1 MVFKVVKGILFWVI
15 LILNIIAVGAMLVC
29 VYSIYLNP
37 STFPNWS
44 YLGMI
49 APAFI
54 IASLCFIPVWL
65 IFKWKYSL
73 ISIVGV
79 ILCWGSIRDYCPI
92 NLLQGTPEGKTIK
105 VMSYN
110 VYMFARWTY
119 NDHWDEQTIA
129 NYIAKSDADIVC
141 LQESANITTESINEI
156 LTAAYPYIR
165 MSQSESPLV
174 LLSRYPILDDEP
186 INLETISSMAHKFNV
201 LIDNDTV
208 TVFNAHLESYKLNVE
223 DRALYQKM
231 MKESLKGE
239 KVDTTTIDYKESFWL
254 LEEKVAAA
262 TAIRSRQADKLD
274 EAIRQNPHKHIILC
288 GDLNDSP
295 ISYVHHK
302 LTNQLHDAYTEAGNG
317 PGFSY
322 NQSGMYFRLDN
333 ILISENFHAFR
344 AKVDKYSKESDHYPI
359 FCTLEMH

>member
-1 MVFKVVKGILFWVI
+1 MVLKVVKGVIRWVV

-37 STFPNWS
+37 SIFPNWS

-49 APAFI
+49 APVFI
-54 IASLCFIPVWL
+54 IASICFIPVW
-65 IFKWKYSL
+65 IFWKWKYAL

-79 ILCWGSIRDYCPI
+79 ALCWGSIRNYCPV
-92 NLLQGTPEGKTIK
+92 NPFQGTPEGKTLK

-119 NDHWDEQTIA
+119 NDHWDEKTIA
-129 NYIAKSDADIVC
+129 QYIANSDADLVC
-141 LQESANITTESINEI
+141 LQESENISNETINGI
-156 LTAAYPYIR
+156 LTAAYPYIS
-165 MSQSESPLV
+165 MSSSNSPLV
-174 LLSRYPILDDEP
+174 LLSRYPVISDEP
-186 INLETISSMAHKFNV
+186 IKMETESSMAHKFNV
-201 LIDNDTV
+201 LIDDDTV
-208 TVFNAHLESYKLNVE
+208 TVINVHLESYKLNE
-223 DRALYQKM
+223 DDKALYQKM
-231 MKESLKGE
+231 MKESIKGE
-239 KVDTTTIDYKESFWL
+239 KVDTTTIDYEKSFWL
-254 LEEKVAAA
+254 LEEKLVAAN
-262 TAIRSRQADKLD
+262 AIRSRQADQL
-274 EAIRQNPHKHIILC
+274 EQVIRSNPHSHIILC

-302 LTNQLHDAYTEAGNG
+302 LTKQLHDAYAESGNG

-322 NQSGMYFRLDN
+322 NRSGMYFRLDN
-333 ILISENFHAFR
+333 ILISENFHSFR